1 MCIVEENRE
10 KEETEYYEKSRVR
23 KKRLQRERNI
33 NNKRKWRESGEAE
46 FYAIEMRE
54 GMMKCTEIGQ
64 IENFEVWQKNEC
76 PF

>member
-33 NNKRKWRESGEAE
+33 NNKRK
-46 FYAIEMRE
+46 
-54 GMMKCTEIGQ
+54 
-64 IENFEVWQKNEC
+64 
-76 PF
+76 